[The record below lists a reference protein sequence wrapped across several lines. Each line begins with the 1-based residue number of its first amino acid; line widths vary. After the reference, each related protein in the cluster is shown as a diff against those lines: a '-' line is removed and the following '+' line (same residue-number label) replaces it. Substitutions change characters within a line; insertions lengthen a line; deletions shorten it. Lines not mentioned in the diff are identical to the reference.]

1 MLIKV
6 FNDDSVQ
13 SMSRAMVELRTVILP
28 WSLQTQGVP
37 LVLNIISNMD
47 KPEKKNCRG
56 ARQLAVQHQAGG

>member
-1 MLIKV
+1 
-6 FNDDSVQ
+6 
-13 SMSRAMVELRTVILP
+13 MSRAMVELRTVILP